1 MSLLFPEVD
10 VVASCKTIDKFFKR
24 DLDKLVLMSGRS
36 LTDLKSPVLS
46 VAPGHSNRNG
56 AAEAAIIRGL
66 NAEAEVRAIHNA
78 MASLDQ
84 VGQAI
89 LFGLYIDHL
98 SWHTLQDDLHVEK
111 TQFSKLRQHA
121 LLCFADSFDYW
132 QRQLRCEPIIDL
144 HKYK

>member
-10 VVASCKTIDKFFKR
+10 VVESCKTIDKFFKR
-24 DLDKLVLMSGRS
+24 DLDKLILMSGRS

-46 VAPGHSNRNG
+46 VAPGHSNRSG
-56 AAEAAIIRGL
+56 VAESAIIRGL
-66 NAEAEVRAIHNA
+66 NAEAEVHAIHNA
-78 MASLDQ
+78 ITSLDQ
-84 VGQAI
+84 ISQAI
-89 LFGLYIDHL
+89 LCGLYIDHQ
-98 SWHTLQDDLHVEK
+98 SWHALQDTLHVEK

-144 HKYK
+144 HEYK